1 MEMAK
6 LRILSRNLQISVLS
20 ANFQRSFSKIDA
32 VKLKPEEV
40 LCEKNRKSC
49 INKFKL
55 FKTTYK
61 YKNNVNQA
69 AVLIPICM
77 YKGEVGILYTL
88 RSSKLN
94 SNRGQVS
101 FPGGMYD
108 KTDRDLEETALRETW
123 EELKIP
129 RKKIDIWTCGNLI
142 NGKNINIMP
151 VLGYIGEIDPEKL
164 ERNPDEVEEAFIIYL
179 NDFCNPSLCRFT
191 QFRDSYTLP
200 AYLGGKHRVWG
211 LTAAITH
218 IALSA
223 LLPEVYKHKL
233 VHLKSIVSSKT
244 KTNKNSTVVTGQ
256 NN

>member
-6 LRILSRNLQISVLS
+6 LRILSRNLQLS
-20 ANFQRSFSKIDA
+20 ALNFQRSLNKIDA
-32 VKLKPEEV
+32 VKLKSEDV

-49 INKFKL
+49 VNKFKL
-55 FKTTYK
+55 VKTTNK
-61 YKNNVNQA
+61 YKDNVNQA

-77 YKGEVGILYTL
+77 HKGELGILYTL

-129 RKKIDIWTCGNLI
+129 REKIDVWACGNLI
-142 NGKNINIMP
+142 DGKNVNIMP

-164 ERNPDEVEEAFIIYL
+164 EKNPDEVEEAFIIYL

-200 AYLGGKHRVWG
+200 TYLGGKHRVWG
-211 LTAAITH
+211 LTAVITH

-233 VHLKSIVSSKT
+233 VHLKSIVPSKA
-244 KTNKNSTVVTGQ
+244 KINKSSTVVGDQ